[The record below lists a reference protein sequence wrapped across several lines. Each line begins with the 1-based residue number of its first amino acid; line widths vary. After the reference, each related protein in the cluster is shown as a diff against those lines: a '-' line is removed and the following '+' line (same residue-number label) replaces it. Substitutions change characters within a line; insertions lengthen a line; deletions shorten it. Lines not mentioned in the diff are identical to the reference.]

1 MKANEFIKKNQ
12 KYILIIAIS
21 LFFIKSFQSCSRNMT
36 IKKLDK
42 EIVYL
47 SDSLTTMMNNETGTL
62 VLQLQEAEDS
72 IKELNYEVKLAKA
85 SADHANKRAN
95 AVQSTASKIRENTTI
110 KIENN
115 NRNDS
120 ISVDK

>member
-1 MKANEFIKKNQ
+1 MKANEFFAKNQ

-42 EIVYL
+42 EIIHL
-47 SDSLTTMMNNETGTL
+47 SDSLTTMMDNETGTL
-62 VLQLQEAEDS
+62 VLQLQKANDS
-72 IKELNYEVKLAKA
+72 IKELNYEVKLAKSRA
-85 SADHANKRAN
+85 TSADRRAN

-115 NRNDS
+115 NRDDS
-120 ISVDK
+120 VSVNK